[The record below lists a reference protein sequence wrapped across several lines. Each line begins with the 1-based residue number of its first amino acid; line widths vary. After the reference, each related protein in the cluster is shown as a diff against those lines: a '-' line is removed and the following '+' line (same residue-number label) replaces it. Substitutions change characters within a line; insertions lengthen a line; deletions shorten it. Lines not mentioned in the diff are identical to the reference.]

1 MAPPRASRPLEGALG
16 SHSGSGV
23 RSCTS
28 QAGERKLEGAVGR
41 LAQELGRGTFPGATG
56 EFSSQLEL
64 DLGLKV
70 QQRRI
75 SRRQFSEV
83 QPTSR
88 WPSTAKNVPRLP
100 YL

>member
-1 MAPPRASRPLEGALG
+1 M
-16 SHSGSGV
+16 
-23 RSCTS
+23 
-28 QAGERKLEGAVGR
+28 GR
-41 LAQELGRGTFPGATG
+41 LAQELGRGTFPGDQG

-75 SRRQFSEV
+75 SRKQCSEV

-100 YL
+100 LPMSVGV